1 MQWKNEFCAKIM
13 FEIKCVKKEMYYRRQ
28 AWVLKKMCSFVV
40 DSKAYKSVSTQNS
53 GEKSI
58 TSHKTSK
65 GSQISKKLCNL
76 DFFKK
81 RNCIHAIF

>member
-53 GEKSI
+53 GEKALLAI
-58 TSHKTSK
+58 KLQKEVRHLRNYVTWTS
-65 GSQISKKLCNL
+65 L
-76 DFFKK
+76 
-81 RNCIHAIF
+81 

>member
-1 MQWKNEFCAKIM
+1 M

-58 TSHKTSK
+58 LLAIKLQKEVRYQRNYITWTS
-65 GSQISKKLCNL
+65 L
-76 DFFKK
+76 
-81 RNCIHAIF
+81 